1 MRIFVRLLLL
11 CAAGLFASGA
21 RAGTIHLGYQR
32 YGTLIILKQRGT
44 LEAALKPLGWS
55 VNWVLFPSGPPLLE
69 AMNAGAIDLGIT
81 GETPP
86 VFAQAAE
93 APIAYVGAE
102 PPAPNGEA
110 ILVPKGSAVSSVAQL
125 KGKRVAYTRGSNGNY
140 LLVRALQAAGLKWT
154 DIKPVNL
161 QPADGPAAFAQGA
174 VDAWSIWDPY
184 LSAAETDLG
193 ARVLQNASGLVPN
206 REYFLVSKGFA
217 EKNATVLKAVL
228 DEVKATDSW
237 SQAHLPQVTDLLTA
251 SSGLPR
257 PVVELAVNRLTFG
270 MGPMTPEIVA
280 GQQKVA
286 DTLSTIGL
294 IPQPVQVSD
303 AVLGAGKE
311 R

>member
-1 MRIFVRLLLL
+1 MRIFVRLILI
-11 CAAGLFASGA
+11 CVACGVFASGA
-21 RAGTIHLGYQR
+21 RAATIHVGYQR
-32 YGTLIILKQRGT
+32 YGTLIILKQRGL
-44 LEAALKPLGWS
+44 LETALKPLGWS
-55 VNWVLFPSGPPLLE
+55 VAWVLFPSGPPLLE
-69 AMNAGAIDLGIT
+69 AMNAGAVDFGIT

-110 ILVPKGSAVSSVAQL
+110 ILVPKGSAVTSVAQL

-140 LLVRALQAAGLKWT
+140 LLVQALQAAGLKWN
-154 DIKPVNL
+154 DITPVNL
-161 QPADGPAAFAQGA
+161 PPADGPAAFAQGA

-184 LSAAETDLG
+184 LSAAQTNFG

-206 REYFLVSKGFA
+206 REYFLVSKPFA
-217 EKNATVLKAVL
+217 AKNPAVLKAVL
-228 DEVKATDSW
+228 DQVRTTDAW
-237 SQAHLPQVTDLLTA
+237 SEAHLPEVTDLLTA

-257 PVVELAVNRLTFG
+257 PVVQRAVERLTFG
-270 MGPMTPEIVA
+270 IGPMTPEIVA

-303 AVLGAGKE
+303 AVLDEGK
-311 R
+311 